1 MAKRDYYEI
10 LGVSRTATP
19 DELKKAYRKLAIQF
33 HPDKNPGDKASE
45 EKFKEASEAYE
56 VLSDAQKRQS
66 YDQFGH
72 AAFQGGGGGG
82 NPFGGGAGGFGGFS
96 DLNDIFGDIFSEVF
110 GGQGGGARGGRRAGK
125 RGSDLRYDLQI
136 SFEEA
141 AFGAEKEI
149 VITKDVACKTCAGS
163 GAKAG
168 TNPETCKTCRGL
180 GEVRFQQGFFTLSKT
195 CSECQGTGSVIAHKC
210 GTCKGSGKK
219 HEEVHLEVKIP
230 AGIDSGQKLKLKA
243 EGDPGSKGGPAGDL
257 YVVIHVKDHPFFR
270 RDGYEVFCE
279 VPVSFTQAALGADID
294 VPTLDGPVKLKIPT
308 GTQSHKKFRLRNKG
322 ISHLNGRD
330 RGDQYVTVLVEIPTR
345 LSAEQKA
352 LLERFASLSQESY
365 PESQSFIDKMR
376 DWFGKTQ

>member
-149 VITKDVACKTCAGS
+149 VIT
-163 GAKAG
+163 
-168 TNPETCKTCRGL
+168 
-180 GEVRFQQGFFTLSKT
+180 
-195 CSECQGTGSVIAHKC
+195 
-210 GTCKGSGKK
+210 
-219 HEEVHLEVKIP
+219 
-230 AGIDSGQKLKLKA
+230 IDLF
-243 EGDPGSKGGPAGDL
+243 
-257 YVVIHVKDHPFFR
+257 I
-270 RDGYEVFCE
+270 
-279 VPVSFTQAALGADID
+279 
-294 VPTLDGPVKLKIPT
+294 
-308 GTQSHKKFRLRNKG
+308 
-322 ISHLNGRD
+322 
-330 RGDQYVTVLVEIPTR
+330 EI
-345 LSAEQKA
+345 
-352 LLERFASLSQESY
+352 
-365 PESQSFIDKMR
+365 
-376 DWFGKTQ
+376 